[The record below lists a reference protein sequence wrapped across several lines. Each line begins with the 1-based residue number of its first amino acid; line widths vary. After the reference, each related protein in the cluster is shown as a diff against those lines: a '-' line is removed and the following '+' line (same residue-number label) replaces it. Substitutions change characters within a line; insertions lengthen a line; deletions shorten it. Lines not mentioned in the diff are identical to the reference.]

1 MVKDNKREIKATDGV
16 RRSLYFSPDD
26 IELLKYADSRPI
38 NRNQYILKL
47 IREDMERDPNAP
59 KPTTAEVSVM
69 DLNQMLSE
77 LKEIKDLIKSGK
89 FVVASDEL
97 NKEEEEQN
105 IIKATDEILTGVNW
119 DEIDDF

>member
-89 FVVASDEL
+89 FVVSSDEL

>member
-89 FVVASDEL
+89 FVVSSDEL
-97 NKEEEEQN
+97 NKEEKEQN